1 MYCDAGANS
10 GATIEWNNRNITV
23 RIGLQCGIDK
33 MWMKKDS
40 MCAAMNATVKDQLL
54 KNYNFFT
61 KDLGSLPDESLS
73 IINSD
78 RQIGNLE
85 ANWP

>member
-23 RIGLQCGIDK
+23 RIGLQCGLDK
-33 MWMKKDS
+33 MWMKEDS
-40 MCAAMNATVKDQLL
+40 MCAAMNTTVKEQLM

-61 KDLGSLPDESLS
+61 KDLASLPDEILS
-73 IINSD
+73 TFD
-78 RQIGNLE
+78 ADHQIGNLE
-85 ANWP
+85 AS